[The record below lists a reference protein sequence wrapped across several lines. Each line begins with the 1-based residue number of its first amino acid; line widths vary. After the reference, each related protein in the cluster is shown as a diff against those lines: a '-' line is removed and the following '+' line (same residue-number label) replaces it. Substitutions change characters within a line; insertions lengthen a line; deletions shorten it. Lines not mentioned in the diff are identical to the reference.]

1 MTNKDLING
10 ISSQTG
16 MTKKQT
22 GDLLDST
29 ISIMLDELMQG
40 KQIQILEFGTFEI
53 RQKNERVSVN
63 PITQKRTIVPP
74 KQQLS
79 FKLSPTLKE
88 KLNQR

>member
-1 MTNKDLING
+1 MTNKDLINS
-10 ISSQTG
+10 ISSRTG
-16 MTKKQT
+16 MTKKHA

>member
-16 MTKKQT
+16 MTKKQA

>member
-16 MTKKQT
+16 MKKKQA
-22 GDLLDST
+22 GELLESVV
-29 ISIMLDELMQG
+29 SIMLDELMQG
-40 KQIQILEFGTFEI
+40 KQVQILEFGTFEI